1 MTPRGAAIR
10 TGNTSISKVPSFRIW
25 GQRSKLL
32 ETTSWETAVEKCR
45 TVAADPI
52 TEAWALQT
60 EGNYAE
66 AKKYFVEAML
76 LGAVHNFQ
84 ARLGLLRCTLEEAI
98 NGEYSTEVESL
109 VRDLRSHHESELE
122 ATDFSLLVQGE
133 LMAFKQTEDCAP
145 AQCAAIEDL
154 FKGLRVEN
162 DESAR
167 TVLFKRALDQAIEHY
182 HRETKPKVAQA
193 VEDGQMDAVQAEN
206 NPETY
211 GWPAEDPAER
221 QMGLA
226 LTRLGYRE

>member
-1 MTPRGAAIR
+1 
-10 TGNTSISKVPSFRIW
+10 
-25 GQRSKLL
+25 
-32 ETTSWETAVEKCR
+32 
-45 TVAADPI
+45 
-52 TEAWALQT
+52 
-60 EGNYAE
+60 
-66 AKKYFVEAML
+66 ML

-182 HRETKPKVAQA
+182 HRETKPKVAQ
-193 VEDGQMDAVQAEN
+193 EQKNLDNSQRRFE
-206 NPETY
+206 
-211 GWPAEDPAER
+211 AEDCALDRLVCVIWMHDKELGNDALFRIEHDLLHDTQIYSQPWKMDKWTPFKPR
-221 QMGLA
+221 IIRKRMGGPPRILRNGKWDWLSPDWVIVNNKKMDSGFA
-226 LTRLGYRE
+226 